1 MPKNA
6 IMHACS
12 YPLSNRAHLPHGA
25 ACAFT
30 MEASIRLNA
39 PYMNGRMEEF
49 ASACG
54 FAGIDEMIAQITVL
68 KKRGGLPCTL
78 KEAGIASEL
87 VETLIKESFHPV
99 IKNNPKEVTVEDLQN
114 IYKELSAHG

>member
-6 IMHACS
+6 MMHACS
-12 YPLSNRAHLPHGA
+12 YPLSNRAHLSHGA

-30 MEASIRLNA
+30 MEPSIRLNT
-39 PYMNGRMEEF
+39 PHMGGRMEEF
-49 ASACG
+49 ATACG
-54 FAGIDEMIAQITVL
+54 FATVDAMIAQITVL

-78 KEAGIASEL
+78 KEAGIAPEM

-99 IKNNPKEVTVEDLQN
+99 IKNNPKEVTVEDLQK
-114 IYKELSAHG
+114 IYKEIAG